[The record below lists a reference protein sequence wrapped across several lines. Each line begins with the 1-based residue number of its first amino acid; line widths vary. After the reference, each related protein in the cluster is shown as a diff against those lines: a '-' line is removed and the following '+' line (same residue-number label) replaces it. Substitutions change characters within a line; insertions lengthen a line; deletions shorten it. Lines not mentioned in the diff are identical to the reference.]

1 MKCRHAKK
9 LIFDYIDG
17 MLSDQDRIG
26 LERHLSDCRSCDEM
40 ATDLNKSLD
49 LLHRLPPVEPD
60 ENFNWKLR
68 LRLAREKNALPGDVA
83 SERLWFKWWNTRF
96 ALSALS
102 AFVIVVAA
110 GVIMLRAGLGPG
122 VGPGSEPGIN
132 FRAMPQVT
140 GNTSRSEDGERP
152 STTPVVTSRRA
163 QPIIPYFDV
172 SFNDGPRLVSM
183 PLGSSAAY
191 DTPMQRSNEP
201 VIDLD
206 SLRTRWFHAHRE
218 TYRIRQ
224 LEQQVELLQNEL
236 QKCSTAADPAEGA
249 GAEQK

>member
-17 MLSDQDRIG
+17 MISDQDRIG
-26 LERHLSDCRSCDEM
+26 LEKHLGGCRSCEEM
-40 ATDLNKSLD
+40 ATGMNKSLD

-68 LRLAREKNALPGDVA
+68 LRLAREKNALYADTG

-110 GVIMLRAGLGPG
+110 GFIMLRSGFGPG
-122 VGPGSEPGIN
+122 AGTGSSPEPEI
-132 FRAMPQVT
+132 RWDSMPPVAENTQKPVT
-140 GNTSRSEDGERP
+140 ETQP
-152 STTPVVTSRRA
+152 STPTTRRA
-163 QPIIPYFDV
+163 PSNIPWFSV
-172 SFNDGPRLVSM
+172 GGGPQLVS
-183 PLGSSAAY
+183 SSDPGLTIGYGGA
-191 DTPMQRSNEP
+191 MERSNEP
-201 VIDLD
+201 MIDLD
-206 SLRTRWFHAHRE
+206 SLRTRWLHTHRE

-224 LEQQVELLQNEL
+224 LEQQVELLQTEL
-236 QKCSTAADPAEGA
+236 ERCGAEAGA
-249 GAEQK
+249 GRK